1 MKLKNIY
8 IGSGPLPI
16 NIEDGVQNF
25 GWPRQNNLLI
35 HESLIKRC
43 TEEDIEALA
52 AQQLGCWFYGN
63 NIRAFFV
70 SQVRPLA
77 HVIAIN
83 ADACFQ
89 IVISHTFSMVVIFIR
104 QKSSYSQWNF
114 PAEIYPKIPAIVL
127 FSICFAP
134 VTWLWFTLQMHY
146 MHRKNA
152 FLAGKAPSYRCTREP
167 C

>member
-1 MKLKNIY
+1 
-8 IGSGPLPI
+8 
-16 NIEDGVQNF
+16 
-25 GWPRQNNLLI
+25 
-35 HESLIKRC
+35 
-43 TEEDIEALA
+43 
-52 AQQLGCWFYGN
+52 
-63 NIRAFFV
+63 
-70 SQVRPLA
+70 
-77 HVIAIN
+77 
-83 ADACFQ
+83 
-89 IVISHTFSMVVIFIR
+89 MVMIFIR

-114 PAEIYPKIPAIVL
+114 PAEVYPKIPAIVL